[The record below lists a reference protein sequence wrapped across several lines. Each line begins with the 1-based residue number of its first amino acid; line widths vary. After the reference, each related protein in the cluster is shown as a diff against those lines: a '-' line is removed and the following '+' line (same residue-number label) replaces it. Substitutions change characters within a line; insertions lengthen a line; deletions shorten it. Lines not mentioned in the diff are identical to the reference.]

1 MYAQNLVKTDWL
13 EFLRNTLVECGMLNI
28 WESNQS
34 VSVNELKSKVN
45 NKLKEN
51 FIHKWL
57 NDLSIMPSCDV
68 YANFKTN
75 FAPEPYL
82 IELPP
87 CLRLSLCRFRLSNT
101 RLPKIL
107 GRYTNTPRDQRF
119 CTLCTMVEKLGDEF
133 HLLFECNH
141 PQLVQLR
148 VKYIPNSYLNQPSMQ
163 KCIDLI
169 GNENPEIIR
178 KLAVFLRNSLKLL
191 R

>member
-1 MYAQNLVKTDWL
+1 MYTQNLFKSDWL

-34 VSVNELKSKVN
+34 VSINVLKSRVQ